1 MKKVLILVA
10 LLSLPACAQLQQ
22 LGTFAT
28 VGIANP
34 ITSQMLYDAE
44 NGMILAFAGLG
55 AYKRSC
61 IAGAI
66 QASCRSTIQSIQGY
80 TRQVPSLL
88 TSARAFVKNNDQV
101 NAQIAYNTILD
112 LVNKAKAIAT
122 ANGVQVGAN

>member
-10 LLSLPACAQLQQ
+10 LLALPACAQLQQ
-22 LGTFAT
+22 LGTFTT
-28 VGIANP
+28 VGVANP
-34 ITSQMLYDAE
+34 VTPQMLYDAE

-66 QASCRSTIQSIQGY
+66 PASCRATIQAIQGY
-80 TRQVPSLL
+80 TRQVPPLL